1 MSYSVIVPF
10 FNEEKTLETAV
21 LNLLKEAFASE
32 IILVNDGSYDESL
45 KIATRLSKEQTSIK
59 LIDSKENKGKG
70 HALKLGIKESTKKY
84 IGIFDADLEYYPKDL
99 KKLFQEIDE
108 KKLDLVWGSRFI
120 GNSRRNNLYRRT
132 LFANYFLS
140 KLFSMI
146 YKNKVTDVASCYKM
160 IPTDYFKKIKIESSG
175 FEFEIEVLA
184 KYLNIHNKISEVPI
198 KYSGRSYAEG
208 KKIKSIDG
216 FKYIYWMFKC
226 KKWKI

>member
-21 LNLLKEAFASE
+21 LNLLKEDFASE

-120 GNSRRNNLYRRT
+120 GNYKRENKYIRT
-132 LFANYFLS
+132 YFANKLLS
-140 KLFSMI
+140 LLFSI
-146 YKNKVTDVASCYKM
+146 VHNKKVTDIATCLKVFRKDILETIELNANGFSIEVEILAKCLAKS
-160 IPTDYFKKIKIESSG
+160 DYFS
-175 FEFEIEVLA
+175 EI
-184 KYLNIHNKISEVPI
+184 PI
-198 KYSGRSYAEG
+198 NYSARSYAEG
-208 KKIKSIDG
+208 KKIKLIDG
-216 FKYIYWMFKC
+216 FKYIYSIFKY
-226 KKWKI
+226 I